1 MAFTVAAWFR
11 YLTGKDDNG
20 NPMPINDPM
29 EARLTET
36 ARRGG
41 ADASAMLGLRELFG
55 DELPK
60 PNAFSEEVARALK
73 SFYERGAKATL
84 ENYVAG

>member
-1 MAFTVAAWFR
+1 
-11 YLTGKDDNG
+11 
-20 NPMPINDPM
+20 
-29 EARLTET
+29 
-36 ARRGG
+36 
-41 ADASAMLGLRELFG
+41 MLGLRELFG